1 MSASR
6 QEESPSA
13 IVLAE
18 ANPNRQGLL
27 SARDMDSRFPTYG
40 FWIEG
45 LRVIPLITLWRSPL
59 KWARRGVAGMLLR
72 NLPAQPTVSV
82 PPPTDFDVESNATVM
97 RAIAGER
104 EGARLGSLVRGLL
117 GGVRRKICEWDR
129 SAPWA
134 PIIRVPGSL
143 RIGPGIHIVRG
154 KSGHGKSL
162 LLSLL
167 AGYPMPGV
175 KIEATQFCA
184 YDLDLITR
192 RRCASKKLYALPIR
206 RELCKLYRRVPCIFL
221 PQTLPIVP
229 KGQMTVA
236 KLLTIVSDGI
246 CAIRGVSLARHANLR
261 KLLCAVL
268 GDSVKWQDDMLALL
282 HKDVNAL
289 SGGERRRVEVIARL
303 IGLKKLLTP
312 GSVLIMD
319 EPTTG
324 LDEENARE
332 FFRLI
337 ESVCDDSVTVLIAT
351 HEKESVAS
359 RRSTIF
365 VRRRDSRRGQPLIY
379 IRQRVEA

>member
-1 MSASR
+1 MSASLR
-6 QEESPSA
+6 ETSSSA
-13 IVLAE
+13 LVLAE
-18 ANPNRQGLL
+18 ANPNRKGLL
-27 SARDMDSRFPTYG
+27 SAGDMESQLPSYG
-40 FWIEG
+40 FLVEG
-45 LRVIPLITLWRSPL
+45 LRVTPSTSP
-59 KWARRGVAGMLLR
+59 WEWVRRRVAGILLMA
-72 NLPAQPTVSV
+72 LPERPNAPLPSSV
-82 PPPTDFDVESNATVM
+82 NFDAGDGAAVM
-97 RAIAGER
+97 RAIAEAR
-104 EGARLGSLVRGLL
+104 EGGRLWNLVRGVL
-117 GGVRRKICEWDR
+117 GGVRRKVCEWDR
-129 SAPWA
+129 SAPWT
-134 PIIRVPGSL
+134 PIIRVPGTL

-154 KSGHGKSL
+154 RSGHGKSL

-167 AGYPMPGV
+167 AGYPIPGAQ
-175 KIEATQFCA
+175 IQATRFYACRR
-184 YDLDLITR
+184 DLSAHR
-192 RRCASKKLYALPIR
+192 RWYPFRKSGTLPVR
-206 RELCKLYRRVPCIFL
+206 RELCKLYRKVPCIFL

-236 KLLTIVSDGI
+236 RLLSIVSDGI

-261 KLLCAVL
+261 KLLRAVL
-268 GDSVKWQDDMLALL
+268 GDSAKWQDDILALL
-282 HKDVNAL
+282 YKDVNAL

-337 ESVCDDSVTVLIAT
+337 ETVCDDSVTVLIAT
-351 HEKESVAS
+351 HEKESVVS

-379 IRQRVEA
+379 IRQRAEA